1 VRECEKE
8 ETSNNL
14 FLSQR
19 YIMMPALIVIRSN
32 VKRAAFHESGL
43 LCFSMIR
50 SEITPMPMKN
60 GKIARAELKI
70 LKVVE

>member
-1 VRECEKE
+1 MISALTIIRNSVRSA
-8 ETSNNL
+8 T
-14 FLSQR
+14 FQ
-19 YIMMPALIVIRSN
+19 
-32 VKRAAFHESGL
+32 ESGL